1 MGISGGNNALKKGA
15 LCTESKISTA
25 QTLQL
30 VLDHNMDPGH
40 LNRTLD

>member
-15 LCTESKISTA
+15 LCIDSKISTA

-30 VLDHNMDPGH
+30 VLNHNMDPSH